1 MIRHTDTWQD
11 HQIENMYAVQVQALR
26 KIIKENQATIERL
39 ENTINELIIGLIKER
54 EQHG

>member
-11 HQIENMYAVQVQALR
+11 HQVENMYAVQVQALR

-39 ENTINELIIGLIKER
+39 ENTINELIITLLKEKK
-54 EQHG
+54 